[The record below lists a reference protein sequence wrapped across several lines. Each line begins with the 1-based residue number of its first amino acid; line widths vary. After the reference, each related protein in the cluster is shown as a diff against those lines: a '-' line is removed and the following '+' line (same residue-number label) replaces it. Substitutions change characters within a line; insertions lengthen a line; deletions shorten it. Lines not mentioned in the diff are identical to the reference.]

1 MSNYNVA
8 RVVDPRT
15 LSSPTKNEY
24 KSLVDE
30 ATKTVSKLS
39 FWNTAGLV
47 GMGLSGK
54 IDDGPWHVFR
64 SDALSSAPLDCPE
77 DLARSKWETNTG
89 LGGFYVGSIE
99 TLA

>member
-1 MSNYNVA
+1 
-8 RVVDPRT
+8 
-15 LSSPTKNEY
+15 
-24 KSLVDE
+24 
-30 ATKTVSKLS
+30 
-39 FWNTAGLV
+39 
-47 GMGLSGK
+47 MGLSGK